1 MIKNSTPPLREYQA
15 PKAEVFALTI
25 KRTILSIS
33 NEEVAGKND
42 EDIQWTTE

>member
-25 KRTILSIS
+25 NRTILSVS
-33 NEEVAGKND
+33 SEEVGGRES